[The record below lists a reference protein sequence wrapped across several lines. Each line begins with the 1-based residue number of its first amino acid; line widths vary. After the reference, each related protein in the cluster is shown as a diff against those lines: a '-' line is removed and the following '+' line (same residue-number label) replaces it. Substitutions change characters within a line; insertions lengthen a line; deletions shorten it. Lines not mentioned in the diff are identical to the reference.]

1 MEEKARMDQESTDL
15 DLERKR
21 QDMDRY
27 DDGLT
32 LLEE

>member
-1 MEEKARMDQESTDL
+1 MEEKARLDQESI

-32 LLEE
+32 LLED